1 MFIAT
6 LTVSKVGDN
15 LSMNN
20 ISNRNDKMWIYSMGF
35 YTTIKNNIQIKK
47 TNFLK
52 ERDNGIQNMR
62 LLGKLKMDKNTGIY
76 FSWTFKHKE
85 M

>member
-1 MFIAT
+1 
-6 LTVSKVGDN
+6 
-15 LSMNN
+15 
-20 ISNRNDKMWIYSMGF
+20 MGF

-76 FSWTFKHKE
+76 FS
-85 M
+85 